1 MLPWYITGAGMVVL
15 IVILLVPVFRAG
27 PAQSGTGTRAPFAGG
42 SMSSSDAAPPPL
54 SGDMRE
60 NADRLFNR
68 IMQAIETG
76 DSAQAIQF
84 LPMAVSAYEQ
94 AGGLDADGLYHL
106 SLLQSLAGEP
116 AAALTT
122 ARQILV
128 ENPSHLLGLAAAA
141 EAARLSGQIEEARSY
156 NQKIVEVYPTESKR
170 TLLEYE
176 DHGNVLPAIQAEA
189 QRRLK

>member
-15 IVILLVPVFRAG
+15 IVVLLVPVFRSN
-27 PAQSGTGTRAPFAGG
+27 PAPGGSGMAAPFAGAAMPG
-42 SMSSSDAAPPPL
+42 SDAAPPPL
-54 SGDMRE
+54 SGNMRE

-68 IMQAIETG
+68 VMQAIETG

-106 SLLQSLAGEP
+106 SLLQSLAGDP

-122 ARQILV
+122 ARQILTD
-128 ENPSHLLGLAAAA
+128 NPSHLLGLAAAA
-141 EAARLSGQIEEARSY
+141 EAARLSGRNEEARSY
-156 NQKIVEVYPTESKR
+156 SQKIVEVYPTESKR

-176 DHGNVLPAIQAEA
+176 DHGSVLPAIEAEA
-189 QRRLK
+189 QRRLR